1 MPFLRFSLLAG
12 PHPRSLSRGD
22 FAPRSGRRRYCT
34 AALALVIAGLGAELG
49 AGQTAAQTEPVPGE
63 ATFTIFIRGTDVG
76 REQVNLAR
84 SGSQWIITSTGRLG
98 DFTLN
103 RFELKYAA
111 DWQPIELHVEGTQA
125 GKPGDKNGQKKLQ
138 LATSFALTSAINEI
152 TQNGVTNSKTDQ
164 ISARTIVLPA
174 NVFAGYEALAARL
187 ANASLGAEFPTYV
200 AANAEVKV
208 TVKGISDE
216 TVTTPAGIVN
226 TRKYELIVHNVGAT
240 FTMTVAV
247 DQRARLARLDM
258 PTANLS
264 VVRSDLAG
272 VSARTLT
279 ARNPTDS
286 DVTVPANGFS
296 LAGTLT
302 KPPVLGRMR
311 HPTIVLVAGSG
322 PIDRDGTVAGI
333 PILSQLAGAL
343 AQQGFLVLR
352 YDKRAVGQ
360 SGGRSETVTQRDYA
374 DDLIG
379 IVKWL
384 DKRDDVDPRRV
395 AVVGHSEGGM
405 IGMLAAARE
414 KKIGSLVLIAT
425 SSTTGA
431 DLILEQQQ
439 LELNRLKLPEAE
451 QAQKVALQKQIQAAV
466 VSGAGWESLPE
477 DVRKQ
482 ADTPW
487 FRSLLLFDPASV
499 MPKLKQPI
507 LIIQGDLDSQVQAHH
522 AEKLG
527 ELARARKK
535 GAGPVEVVHLAGV
548 NHLLVPATTGEVQ
561 EYPELKQKT
570 ISPDVAPSI
579 AAWLKKSQ
587 P

>member
-1 MPFLRFSLLAG
+1 MKSAG
-12 PHPRSLSRGD
+12 
-22 FAPRSGRRRYCT
+22 YCT
-34 AALALVIAGLGAELG
+34 AALALALAGPAVPP
-49 AGQTAAQTEPVPGE
+49 AVAQTQPVPGE

-84 SGSQWIITSTGRLG
+84 SGSEWIITSTGRLG

-111 DWQPIELHVEGTQA
+111 DWQPIELHLEGTQA
-125 GKPGDKNGQKKLQ
+125 GKAGQKDGQKKLQ
-138 LATSFALTSAINEI
+138 LATSFALTTAINEI

-164 ISARTIVLPA
+164 ISARTVVLPS

-187 ANASLGAEFPTYV
+187 ANASLGTELPTYV

-216 TVTTPAGIVN
+216 AVATPSGIVK
-226 TRKYELIVHNVGAT
+226 TRKYELVVHNVGAT
-240 FTMTVAV
+240 FAMTVAV
-247 DQRARLARLDM
+247 DDRARLARIEM
-258 PTANLS
+258 PSASLS

-272 VSARTLT
+272 VAARTLT
-279 ARNPTDS
+279 AKNPTDS
-286 DVTVPANGFS
+286 DVTIPANGFTI
-296 LAGTLT
+296 AGTLT
-302 KPPVLGRMR
+302 RPPILGRLR
-311 HPTIVLVAGSG
+311 HPTVVLVTGLG
-322 PIDRDGTVAGI
+322 PVDRDNTVAGI

-343 AQQGFLVLR
+343 AQDGFQVLR

-360 SGGRSETVTQRDYA
+360 SGGRSEMVTQKDYA

-384 DKRDDVDPRRV
+384 AKRDDVDPRRIAV
-395 AVVGHSEGGM
+395 AGHSEGGT
-405 IGMLAAARE
+405 IGMLAAERE
-414 KKIGSLVLIAT
+414 KKIGSLILMAT
-425 SSTTGA
+425 SGSTGA
-431 DLILEQQQ
+431 DLILEQQL
-439 LELNRLKLPEAE
+439 LELDRLKLPEAE
-451 QAQKVALQKQIQAAV
+451 KAQKVTLQKQIQAAV
-466 VSGAGWESLPE
+466 IAGTGWESLPE

-487 FRSLLLFDPASV
+487 FRSLLLSDPAAV

-507 LIIQGDLDSQVQAHH
+507 LVIQGDLDAQVQPHH

-527 ELARARKK
+527 DLARARKK
-535 GAGPVEVVHLAGV
+535 GAGPVEVVHLPGV
-548 NHLLVPATTGEVQ
+548 NHLLVPATTGDVQ

-570 ISPDVAPSI
+570 ISPDVASTI